1 MQRWLRRNMS
11 LIGLDKTFKPLRCGL
26 ISDELTAM
34 SLYNVK
40 NIKVSNITDIEWFRR
55 FKTPKLDFI
64 LVESAWRGHKD
75 KWRYK
80 IANYPESPE
89 RNNIELRQ
97 LLEWADKHHIPAV
110 FWNKEDGA
118 HFNRFIDSASLFKY
132 ILTVD
137 ENCVKRYQSIL
148 GDSVK
153 VGVLPFAVQ
162 PKFHHPTI
170 LPPRHRESLFVGSY
184 SHHVHDAR
192 RQWQDMAFTATGP
205 YGLTIIDRNSDRK
218 SDVYRYPNLPN
229 MTIKPAVPY
238 NKTGKLFRQYSHC
251 LNVNTV
257 TDSPSMFSRRLI
269 EIMACGRL
277 AVTNPSLSVST
288 CFEGMCE
295 VIESKEQADEL
306 FAQLSKGYTK
316 PQKEMMRYASNH
328 VLQNYNYEKW
338 LQDIVEFI
346 EL

>member
-1 MQRWLRRNMS
+1 MRILNLS
-11 LIGLDKTFKPLRCGL
+11 LNTSVQLIVAL
-26 ISDELTAM
+26 ISDDLTSQ
-34 SLYNVK
+34 SLSMMNSVK
-40 NIKVSNITDIEWFRR
+40 LFEKRLQFQLRRREKPDI
-55 FKTPKLDFI
+55 I

-80 IANYPESPE
+80 IANYPGYPE
-89 RNNIELRQ
+89 RNNIELRK
-97 LLEWADKHHIPAV
+97 LLELADKYNIPAV

-118 HFNRFIDSASLFKY
+118 HFNRFINSASLFKY

-137 ENCVKRYQSIL
+137 ENCVKRYQTIL

-162 PKFHHPTI
+162 PKFHHPTS
-170 LPPRHRESLFVGSY
+170 LPPRYNESLFVGSY
-184 SHHVHDAR
+184 SHHIHNAR
-192 RQWQDMAFTATGP
+192 QQWQDMAFTATSP
-205 YGLTIIDRNSDRK
+205 YGLTIVDRNSDRK
-218 SDVYRYPNLPN
+218 SDVYRYPNLSN
-229 MTIKPAVPY
+229 MTIKSAVPY
-238 NKTGKLFRQYSHC
+238 DRTGELFRQYSHC

-277 AVTNPSLSVST
+277 AVTNPSLAVST
-288 CFEGMCE
+288 RFEGMCE
-295 VIESKEQADEL
+295 VIDSKEQADEL

-316 PQKEMMRYASNH
+316 QQKEMMRYASDH
-328 VLQNYNYEKW
+328 VLQNYNYDQWIKR
-338 LQDIVEFI
+338 IVEFI

>member
-1 MQRWLRRNMS
+1 MFFARRKS
-11 LIGLDKTFKPLRCGL
+11 LNVGL
-26 ISDELTAM
+26 ISDELT
-34 SLYNVK
+34 SLAIACTRNRIFHLPSGK
-40 NIKVSNITDIEWFRR
+40 SLWSLNFAR
-55 FKTPKLDFI
+55 PDFI
-64 LVESAWRGHKD
+64 LVESAWRGYKD

-80 IANYPESPE
+80 IANYPDYPE
-89 RNNIELRQ
+89 RNNVELRR
-97 LLEWADKHHIPAV
+97 LLELADKYNIPAV

-132 ILTVD
+132 VLTVD
-137 ENCVKRYQSIL
+137 ENCVERYQSIL
-148 GDSVK
+148 GSSVK

-162 PKFHHPTI
+162 PKFHYPTS
-170 LPPRHRESLFVGSY
+170 LPPQYNESLFVGSY
-184 SHHVHDAR
+184 SHHIHNAR
-192 RQWQDMAFTATGP
+192 QQWQDMAFIAASA
-205 YGLTIIDRNSDRK
+205 YGLTIVDRNSDRK

-238 NKTGKLFRQYSHC
+238 DKTGELFRQYSHC

-288 CFEGMCE
+288 RFEGMCE
-295 VIESKEQADEL
+295 VIDSKEQADEL
-306 FAQLSKGYTK
+306 FAQLSRGYTT
-316 PQKEMMRYASNH
+316 QQIEMMRYASDH
-328 VLQNYNYEKW
+328 VLQNYNYNKW
-338 LQDIVEFI
+338 LQHIIDFI

>member
-1 MQRWLRRNMS
+1 MLIRNHINKINIAIVSDDLTAISLCKEKYLKVSYIKNNNWYWLF
-11 LIGLDKTFKPLRCGL
+11 KVFKP
-26 ISDELTAM
+26 
-34 SLYNVK
+34 N
-40 NIKVSNITDIEWFRR
+40 
-55 FKTPKLDFI
+55 FI

-80 IANYPESPE
+80 IANYPDYPE
-89 RNNIELRQ
+89 RNNVELRE
-97 LLEWADKHHIPAV
+97 LLELADKHNIPAV

-137 ENCVKRYQSIL
+137 ENVVERYRAIL
-148 GDSVK
+148 GNSVK

-162 PKFHHPTI
+162 PKFHYPTD
-170 LPPRHRESLFVGSY
+170 LPPRYNQSLFVGSY
-184 SHHVHDAR
+184 SQHIHSSR
-192 RQWQDMAFTATGP
+192 QQWQDMAFTAAAP
-205 YGLTIIDRNSDRK
+205 YGLTIVDRNSDRK

-229 MTIKPAVPY
+229 MTLKSAVSY
-238 NKTGKLFRQYSHC
+238 DQTGELFRQYSHC

-288 CFEGMCE
+288 RFEGMCE
-295 VIESKEQADEL
+295 VTDSREQADEL
-306 FAQLSKGYTK
+306 FAQLSHGYTK
-316 PQKEMMRYASNH
+316 DQKEMMRYASDH
-328 VLQNYNYEKW
+328 VLQNYNYDKW
-338 LQDIVEFI
+338 LQRIIEFI

>member
-1 MQRWLRRNMS
+1 MNIHLVA
-11 LIGLDKTFKPLRCGL
+11 
-26 ISDELTAM
+26 DELTTAALKLNEVKTYRSM
-34 SLYNVK
+34 TNVLLWK
-40 NIKVSNITDIEWFRR
+40 FRR
-55 FKTPKLDFI
+55 PNFI

-80 IANYPESPE
+80 IANYPEYPE
-89 RNNIELRQ
+89 RNNVELRK
-97 LLEWADKHHIPAV
+97 LLELADKYNIPAV

-137 ENCVKRYQSIL
+137 SNCVERYQAIL
-148 GDSVK
+148 GDKVK

-162 PKFHHPTI
+162 PKFHYPATS
-170 LPPRHRESLFVGSY
+170 PPRYRKSLFIGSY
-184 SHHVHDAR
+184 SKHIHNAR
-192 RQWQDMAFTATGP
+192 QHWQDMAFSAASP
-205 YGLTIIDRNSDRK
+205 YGLDIIDRNSDRNP
-218 SDVYRYPNLPN
+218 DVYRYPNLSN

-238 NKTGKLFRQYSHC
+238 DQTGELFRQYSHC

-288 CFEGMCE
+288 RFEGMCE
-295 VIESKEQADEL
+295 VIDSKEQADEL

-316 PQKEMMRYASNH
+316 RQEEMMRYASDH
-328 VLQNYNYEKW
+328 VLQNYTYDQWVKH
-338 LQDIVEFI
+338 IVEFI

>member
-1 MQRWLRRNMS
+1 MLE
-11 LIGLDKTFKPLRCGL
+11 KTFLFPKSLKFAL
-26 ISDELTAM
+26 ISDELTSMAIDAE
-34 SLYNVK
+34 
-40 NIKVSNITDIEWFRR
+40 NIKVFHSTDRNPLWTCR
-55 FKTPKLDFI
+55 FSKPDFI

-80 IANYPESPE
+80 IANYPDYPE
-89 RNNIELRQ
+89 RNNVELRE
-97 LLEWADKHHIPAV
+97 LLELADKHNIPAV

-132 ILTVD
+132 VLTVD
-137 ENCVKRYQSIL
+137 ENVVERYRAIL
-148 GDSVK
+148 GNSVK

-162 PKFHHPTI
+162 PKFHYPTD
-170 LPPRHRESLFVGSY
+170 LPPRYNQSLFVGSY
-184 SHHVHDAR
+184 SQHIHSAR
-192 RQWQDMAFTATGP
+192 QQWQDMAFTAAAP
-205 YGLTIIDRNSDRK
+205 YGLTVVDRNSGRK
-218 SDVYRYPNLPN
+218 SDVYRYPDLPN

-238 NKTGKLFRQYSHC
+238 DQTGDLFKQYSHC

-288 CFEGMCE
+288 RFEGMCE
-295 VIESKEQADEL
+295 VISDKEAADEL

-316 PQKEMMRYASNH
+316 QQIEMMRYASNH
-328 VLQNYNYEKW
+328 VLENYNYDKW
-338 LQDIVEFI
+338 LQQIIDFI
-346 EL
+346 GI

>member
-1 MQRWLRRNMS
+1 MLK
-11 LIGLDKTFKPLRCGL
+11 LAL
-26 ISDELTAM
+26 ISDELTSQ
-34 SLYNVK
+34 SLNIIDSVK
-40 NIKVSNITDIEWFRR
+40 LIEYQLQYQFWRKR
-55 FKTPKLDFI
+55 KPDFI
-64 LVESAWRGHKD
+64 LVESAWRGYKD

-80 IANYPESPE
+80 IANYPDYPE
-89 RNNIELRQ
+89 RNNVELRK
-97 LLEWADKHHIPAV
+97 LLELADKYNVPAV

-137 ENCVKRYQSIL
+137 ENCVERYRAIL
-148 GDSVK
+148 GNSVK

-162 PKFHHPTI
+162 PKFHHPTS
-170 LPPRHRESLFVGSY
+170 LPPGYNQSLFVGSY
-184 SHHVHDAR
+184 SHHIHNAR
-192 RQWQDMAFTATGP
+192 QQWQDMAFSAASS
-205 YGLTIIDRNSDRK
+205 YGLTIVDRNSDRK

-238 NKTGKLFRQYSHC
+238 DQTGELFRQYSHC

-288 CFEGMCE
+288 RFEGMCE
-295 VIESKEQADEL
+295 IIDSKEQADEL
-306 FAQLSKGYTK
+306 FAQLSKGYTSQ
-316 PQKEMMRYASNH
+316 QKEMMRYASNH
-328 VLQNYNYEKW
+328 VLQNYNYDKW
-338 LQDIVEFI
+338 IKNIVEFI

>member
-1 MQRWLRRNMS
+1 MLKILLVSDDLTSQSLNRVSSVKIIEQQLQYKLWKRN
-11 LIGLDKTFKPLRCGL
+11 KPDL
-26 ISDELTAM
+26 
-34 SLYNVK
+34 
-40 NIKVSNITDIEWFRR
+40 
-55 FKTPKLDFI
+55 I
-64 LVESAWRGHKD
+64 LVESAWRGYKD

-80 IANYPESPE
+80 IANYPGYPE
-89 RNNIELRQ
+89 RNNVELRK
-97 LLEWADKHHIPAV
+97 LLELADKHNIPAV

-137 ENCVKRYQSIL
+137 SNCVERYQSIL
-148 GDSVK
+148 GKDVK

-162 PKFHHPTI
+162 PKFHYPTS
-170 LPPRHRESLFVGSY
+170 LPPRYNESLFVGSY
-184 SHHVHDAR
+184 SHHIHNAR
-192 RQWQDMAFTATGP
+192 QQWQDMAFTAASS
-205 YGLTIIDRNSDRK
+205 YGLTIVDRNSDRK
-218 SDVYRYPNLPN
+218 SGVYRYPDLPN

-238 NKTGKLFRQYSHC
+238 DQTGMLFRQYSHC

-288 CFEGMCE
+288 RFEGMCE
-295 VIESKEQADEL
+295 VIENKEQADEL

-316 PQKEMMRYASNH
+316 EQIEMMCYASDH
-328 VLQNYNYEKW
+328 VLQNYNYDKW
-338 LQDIVEFI
+338 LQRIIEFI